1 MQVCTFPHNITGI
14 LGRCMHGRTRCLV
27 LEQFRCYRQDPSG
40 VRRGELSDLLW
51 QGQIPALC
59 KESGHE
65 KVGLSHTEGLFKTLL
80 TVSLR
85 LPTAVLFSRRHSCL
99 HGNVGWVSRDD
110 IWQSKTFR
118 TEWLCKSLVK
128 DKN

>member
-1 MQVCTFPHNITGI
+1 
-14 LGRCMHGRTRCLV
+14 MHGRTRCLV
-27 LEQFRCYRQDPSG
+27 LERFRCYRQDPSG
-40 VRRGELSDLLW
+40 VRGGELSDLLW

-65 KVGLSHTEGLFKTLL
+65 QVGLLYRESLCKTVLP
-80 TVSLR
+80 VSLR
-85 LPTAVLFSRRHSCL
+85 LPTAVPSRTRSCL
-99 HGNVGWVSRDD
+99 HDDAGWVGRDD
-110 IWQSKTFR
+110 IWQLKTFR